1 MLDAAG
7 AFAAPPHF
15 VETREGRRIAYSE
28 LGDPH
33 GHPVFYSHGFPSSR
47 REALLLHDSAVAG
60 GARVIAADR
69 PGYGNSDDLRGRGI
83 RDWSDDVALI
93 ADRLGI
99 DRFAMLG
106 VSGGGPYALAC
117 AYELGDR
124 LAGCTLV
131 CPLGPIY
138 IDELL
143 EQMTLPVRM
152 NLAVGKQPPW
162 VAGMLFGSHTTGV
175 LTHWPD
181 LVEHVRSMAAP
192 PADRKVLAEGNN
204 SAILNKT
211 IADAMHGG
219 AHGARR
225 DLVLYTH
232 DWGIPFNE
240 IPDRIAIWHGTA
252 DGTVPIEH
260 ARWYAAHLPGARL
273 TELAGEGHY
282 SVPLC
287 YSPAILADLLAD

>member
-1 MLDAAG
+1 VLDAAG
-7 AFAAPPHF
+7 AFAAQPQF
-15 VETREGRRIAYSE
+15 VEARNGRRIAYSE
-28 LGDPH
+28 FGAAD
-33 GHPVFYSHGFPSSR
+33 GRPVFYCHGFPSSR
-47 REALLLHDSAVAG
+47 REALLLHASAVAT
-60 GARVIAADR
+60 GARIIAADR
-69 PGYGNSDDLRGRGI
+69 PGYGNSDDQRGREI
-83 RDWSDDVALI
+83 RDWSDDIVLL

-99 DRFAMLG
+99 EQFAILG

-124 LAGCTLV
+124 LTGCTLV

-138 IDELL
+138 IDALL
-143 EQMTLPVRM
+143 EQMTLPVRI

-162 VAGMLFGSHTTGV
+162 LANMLYGSHTTNV

-181 LVEHVRSMAAP
+181 LVEHMRSMAAP
-192 PADRKVLAEGNN
+192 PADRKVLAEGDNGT
-204 SAILNKT
+204 ILNKT
-211 IADAMHGG
+211 IADAMRSG

-232 DWGIPFNE
+232 DWGIPFAE
-240 IPDRIAIWHGTA
+240 IARPIAIWHGTA
-252 DGTVPIEH
+252 DGTVPVEH

-273 TELAGEGHY
+273 TELPNEGHY

-287 YSPAILADLLAD
+287 YSRAILADLLAD